1 MKKPGKEKVRLE
13 ETFFCWINHKC
24 TLPFHHAHE
33 LKYLKTRLFLP
44 PTPAWNTGEFHC
56 FLLQG
61 RQAPVFLMSWE
72 HKRSMDTVGNP
83 QIPTPQIWNVW
94 KQSSLFTITS
104 TICAGYYAFV
114 SVFIFFETES
124 HWVDCAVTKQL
135 RYSAALP
142 PKCWES
148 RFLPQ
153 LPALGC
159 HFLSFGLEC
168 LFLPLFFPSQM
179 FFSSHA
185 MQRDVLREKAYTTL
199 LFPSLN
205 KEMKS

>member
-1 MKKPGKEKVRLE
+1 MKKPGKEKVGLE

-44 PTPAWNTGEFHC
+44 PTPAWNTGELFPASGKTGPRL
-56 FLLQG
+56 FNEL
-61 RQAPVFLMSWE
+61 RTQAPHGYCWE
-72 HKRSMDTVGNP
+72 PPDPYT
-83 QIPTPQIWNVW
+83 TD
-94 KQSSLFTITS
+94 LECLETIL
-104 TICAGYYAFV
+104 IVHNHLHHLCWLLCFC
-114 SVFIFFETES
+114 FCFHFFETES
-124 HWVDCAVTKQL
+124 HWVDWAVTKQL
-135 RYSAALP
+135 RSSPALP

-153 LPALGC
+153 NPALGF
-159 HFLSFGLEC
+159 HFLSLGLEC

-185 MQRDVLREKAYTTL
+185 MQRDVLRENVYTTS